1 MIADVRIIFFVYMPL
16 GVSCLAH
23 VLAILKLLFAYMQFE
38 FLCIS
43 FKFVCIALAS
53 GAHTNSSVLHKIG
66 SMMKSEQSRH
76 I

>member
-1 MIADVRIIFFVYMPL
+1 MPL

-53 GAHTNSSVLHKIG
+53 GAHKKNKCFTQNWKYDD
-66 SMMKSEQSRH
+66 K
-76 I
+76 